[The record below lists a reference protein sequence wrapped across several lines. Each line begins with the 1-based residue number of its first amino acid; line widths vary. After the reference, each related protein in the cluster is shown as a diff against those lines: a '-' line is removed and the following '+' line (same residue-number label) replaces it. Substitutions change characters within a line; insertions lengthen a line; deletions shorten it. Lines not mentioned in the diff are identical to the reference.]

1 MPKLYL
7 YILYAPTKKGDIW
20 KIGITNRDP
29 ADRLKEIQADG
40 RRHNDPTQHA
50 QIYAVFKLYNADKL
64 ERRLHHHYSRQQH
77 KGIKGSGGTE
87 WFDLRYP
94 FYALFVCR
102 ARRLLEL
109 FLYCVL
115 YVLIISLIFHLI
127 KTLCYG

>member
-20 KIGITNRDP
+20 KIGITTRSP
-29 ADRLKEIQADG
+29 AERLAEITAEG

-77 KGIKGSGGTE
+77 KGIKGSGKTE
-87 WFDLRYP
+87 WFSLYYP
-94 FYALFVCR
+94 FYALM
-102 ARRLLEL
+102 LLWGHWL
-109 FLYCVL
+109 LNWLMWCCLWIAVIGAGYHFL
-115 YVLIISLIFHLI
+115 
-127 KTLCYG
+127 T